1 MRMSGQCWRGCSC
14 SLWCRRTMSWGP
26 CASPTFWPLWQQCLW
41 WKDSRS
47 ENLPYGFF
55 RKRSCLG
62 KIKFLLVTF
71 TSTRKGFA
79 LYTTEDL
86 LEDILVPLLE
96 ELTMRF
102 TLWKLWRG
110 IEDFRKRRTSPQNE
124 SDTKDKTKHLNLPTL
139 WLLTSSLIFAGAH
152 IENHLP
158 APVKNLSAEEKAVIR
173 QLSKMFPGQKKA
185 AFKSISILFVGCL
198 HYGAVLGAMYQ
209 SILTFTLS
217 TEMLCPQFLSGGI
230 MASFGAHAAWNTLA
244 NEYFLLFNIFLRLVV
259 RLIRVVLVREKTD
272 KCQEKAEQNTNEHI
286 DN

>member
-1 MRMSGQCWRGCSC
+1 
-14 SLWCRRTMSWGP
+14 MSWGP

-79 LYTTEDL
+79 LHTTEDL

-124 SDTKDKTKHLNLPTL
+124 SDTKDKAKRRNLPTL
-139 WLLTSSLIFAGAH
+139 WLLTSSLIFAGVH
-152 IENHLP
+152 IGNHLP
-158 APVKNLSAEEKAVIR
+158 TPSAVEVENLLSVEEKAEFVRSLSEEFPEHNSAFFESIPN
-173 QLSKMFPGQKKA
+173 QLADLTYRFAP
-185 AFKSISILFVGCL
+185 
-198 HYGAVLGAMYQ
+198 VLRAM
-209 SILTFTLS
+209 SHLIVAFTLS
-217 TEMLCPQFLSGGI
+217 TEVFCPQFLSGWI
-230 MASFGAHAAWNTLA
+230 MASFGAHAAWNTLTG
-244 NEYFLLFNIFLRLVV
+244 YFLLNFFLRLVV
-259 RLIRVVLVREKTD
+259 RLIRVILGMGRKKTD
-272 KCQEKAEQNTNEHI
+272 TCQERTEQNRTQWNTM
-286 DN
+286 N

>member
-1 MRMSGQCWRGCSC
+1 
-14 SLWCRRTMSWGP
+14 
-26 CASPTFWPLWQQCLW
+26 
-41 WKDSRS
+41 
-47 ENLPYGFF
+47 
-55 RKRSCLG
+55 
-62 KIKFLLVTF
+62 
-71 TSTRKGFA
+71 
-79 LYTTEDL
+79 
-86 LEDILVPLLE
+86 
-96 ELTMRF
+96 MRF

-124 SDTKDKTKHLNLPTL
+124 SDTKDKTKRLNLPTL

-230 MASFGAHAAWNTLA
+230 MESFGAHAAWNTLA

-272 KCQEKAEQNTNEHI
+272 KCQEKGEQNTNEHVA
-286 DN
+286 N